1 MKLSDIFF
9 RLPPEAE
16 NARGAPSQRHPAMS
30 MEMDEFSK
38 LIYRL

>member
-1 MKLSDIFF
+1 MKLSDIFSGSV
-9 RLPPEAE
+9 PEVE